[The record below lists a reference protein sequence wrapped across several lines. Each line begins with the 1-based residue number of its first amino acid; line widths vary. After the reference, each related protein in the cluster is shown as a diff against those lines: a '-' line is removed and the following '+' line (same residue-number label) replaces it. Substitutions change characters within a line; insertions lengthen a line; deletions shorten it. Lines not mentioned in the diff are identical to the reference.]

1 MWLPTN
7 YLNEVQMYVDIRNG
21 GEFQEMLNFHIA
33 VVTGSASEIV
43 VSGLSTS
50 IWRMTSNSQI
60 KPPFVFIY
68 SDNLLLHLTL
78 LDPCSWK
85 DITRLPTWNLAWN
98 PFTLIRS
105 PFARVTLPLQHSE
118 IWWSHFLLNCI
129 NWVCF
134 VKDDVTYLFVVLVC
148 RRFTGDSKAAALL
161 SHSCPLCVSV
171 KGFQNRNRVHSTTE
185 ESPN

>member
-85 DITRLPTWNLAWN
+85 DITRLPT
-98 PFTLIRS
+98 
-105 PFARVTLPLQHSE
+105 
-118 IWWSHFLLNCI
+118 
-129 NWVCF
+129 
-134 VKDDVTYLFVVLVC
+134 
-148 RRFTGDSKAAALL
+148 
-161 SHSCPLCVSV
+161 
-171 KGFQNRNRVHSTTE
+171 
-185 ESPN
+185 